1 VCVCV
6 KMCEE
11 EKKGNEFEARA
22 RYKISRVHNGE
33 RGAMNV
39 ILYIVSACDRMIGAP
54 LAQVDSAW
62 R

>member
-1 VCVCV
+1 
-6 KMCEE
+6 MCEE

-33 RGAMNV
+33 QGAMNV